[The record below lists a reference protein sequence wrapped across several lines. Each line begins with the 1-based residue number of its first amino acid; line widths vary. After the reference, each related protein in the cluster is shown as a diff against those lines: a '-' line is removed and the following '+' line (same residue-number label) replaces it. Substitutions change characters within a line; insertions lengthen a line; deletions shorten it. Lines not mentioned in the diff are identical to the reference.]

1 MPEPAVQD
9 RAGVRVLEP
18 RGVGHMVEMHRHVPG
33 GDWKKKTVLGL
44 NFTEEMPS
52 WAAGSA

>member
-33 GDWKKKTVLGL
+33 GDWKKKPVLGL
-44 NFTEEMPS
+44 NFNEEMPS